1 MKVPCP
7 RCGQAWIS
15 YALIKPLGQH
25 IYICEAC
32 DSMWETTAAIAL
44 RTYQD
49 YDTYMR
55 RHGYA
60 NGWLHLQLLGE
71 VRSAD
76 VARAANLRLGRS
88 FV

>member
-32 DSMWETTAAIAL
+32 DSMWETTAVIAL
-44 RTYQD
+44 RTYKD
-49 YDTYMR
+49 YDSYMR
-55 RHGYA
+55 QHGYT
-60 NGWLHLQLLGE
+60 NGWLQLQLQGE

-76 VARAANLRLGRS
+76 VAREASLKLGRS